1 MWSAWVL
8 GGCKRRTMPAAA
20 AAAATVEETE
30 MSGREAADINLLCN
44 EVEPVH
50 LKEDLK

>member
-1 MWSAWVL
+1 
-8 GGCKRRTMPAAA
+8 MPA

-30 MSGREAADINLLCN
+30 MSGREAADIN
-44 EVEPVH
+44 EVESVH

>member
-1 MWSAWVL
+1 MWSAWVC
-8 GGCKRRTMPAAA
+8 CKRMTPAAP

>member
-1 MWSAWVL
+1 
-8 GGCKRRTMPAAA
+8 MPA